1 MSNFSQSNCLAT
13 QNLTPALAAFGTDL
27 REQHI
32 KALIT
37 QSRSKVN
44 YNDQNSWGTPAVFSS
59 AIQSDPACLCSWNR
73 ILGMQKQTCVLPEM
87 TELDF
92 VDWSNLS
99 QSWTSTLG
107 MQKQTCV
114 RIGDGRNIDIIIII
128 IDWSN
133 LSHWWKGR
141 KYRKQR
147 GRPSDSSALVLFVC
161 LFVVVAIP
169 RGPGFC
175 SFTVADY

>member
-1 MSNFSQSNCLAT
+1 MSNFSQSNYLAT
-13 QNLTPALAAFGTDL
+13 QHLTPALAAFGTDL

-44 YNDQNSWGTPAVFSS
+44 YSDQNSWGTPAVFSS
-59 AIQSDPACLCSWNR
+59 GNSVRSGLSLLVKQNTWHIKANLCPSRDDR
-73 ILGMQKQTCVLPEM
+73 IRLCGLVKSVTI
-87 TELDF
+87 LDINT
-92 VDWSNLS
+92 WHAKANLCPYGAW
-99 QSWTSTLG
+99 Q
-107 MQKQTCV
+107 
-114 RIGDGRNIDIIIII
+114 NIYIII

-133 LSHWWKGR
+133 LSHCWKGR

-161 LFVVVAIP
+161 CCFLPDPEVLVSACLLLQIT
-169 RGPGFC
+169 RL
-175 SFTVADY
+175 